1 MTVGQRTAL
10 VSGASGIQARAR
22 QTNNKQKKAA
32 AARALHVAQLP
43 VIQQQ
48 L

>member
-1 MTVGQRTAL
+1 MTAGQRTAL

-32 AARALHVAQLP
+32 ALLALHAEQLP